1 MCLFCVLIWIK
12 QIGGGLS
19 QETNATQQITLS
31 SWSVANQ
38 QKQTLQSIPLDHP
51 ANLPRKTGDYHFPPP
66 LSHMPSHLTGRLWWM
81 SEHPL
86 LVLGVL
92 TGSAWH
98 VRSRW
103 GPRASDPLGSDEDAC
118 MRGKELGEPVLLL
131 GAQPVHLYLPLTS
144 GGLSQLLCHQGR
156 GAATGNKYFKQTAVK
171 VIQRMI
177 SFHSIVIGLPV
188 RSVTRCLSIISE
200 TLNRKHW
207 LANGQSCFRSDRGS
221 VKGLPRGVC
230 SCSYCVFLTGWDC
243 RRWIKEERSEPWY
256 RGPFYSCP
264 LGSEGAGGILF

>member
-1 MCLFCVLIWIK
+1 MNVWASFAGFGCID
-12 QIGGGLS
+12 GLS
-19 QETNATQQITLS
+19 VARALQMRPPCL
-31 SWSVANQ
+31 WSPWERRGCVYAW
-38 QKQTLQSIPLDHP
+38 KG
-51 ANLPRKTGDYHFPPP
+51 TG
-66 LSHMPSHLTGRLWWM
+66 WA
-81 SEHPL
+81 
-86 LVLGVL
+86 
-92 TGSAWH
+92 SA
-98 VRSRW
+98 
-103 GPRASDPLGSDEDAC
+103 E
-118 MRGKELGEPVLLL
+118 LL

-264 LGSEGAGGILF
+264 LGSEGAGGILFSFFSFNSKDYGSHYWCYWYWICNSRWMLTS